1 MANFGVSPV
10 DYDTD
15 VGKVRVLLGDTEAE
29 NVESGIGEYMYFSD
43 AEINAFL
50 DMYGDNVKLAA
61 ARAIEVIAASQAL
74 LLKSWSSDDL
84 TVNGDKIAESLRKIA
99 AQLREEAIAEESSEY
114 FNLIKMYVEGEDVDD
129 FAEQEYY
136 PKRTWWN

>member
-29 NVESGIGEYMYFSD
+29 NVESGIGEYMYFGDS
-43 AEINAFL
+43 EIGAFL

-74 LLKSWSSDDL
+74 LLKSWKSDDL
-84 TVNGDKIAESLRKIA
+84 AVNGDKIAESLRKIA
-99 AQLREEAIAEESSEY
+99 TQLREEAIAEESSEY
-114 FNLIKMYVEGEDVDD
+114 FNLIKMYVEGADVDD
-129 FAEQEYY
+129 FAEEEFY

>member
-1 MANFGVSPV
+1 MSPV
-10 DYDTD
+10 DFDTD

-29 NVESGIGEYMYFSD
+29 NVQSGIGEYMYFGD
-43 AEINAFL
+43 AEIGAFL

-61 ARAIEVIAASQAL
+61 ARAIEVIAGSQAL
-74 LLKSWSSDDL
+74 LLKSWKSDDL
-84 TVNGDKIAESLRKIA
+84 AVNGDKIAESLRKIA

-114 FNLIKMYVEGEDVDD
+114 FNLIKMYVEGADVDD
-129 FAEQEYY
+129 FAEEEFY

>member
-1 MANFGVSPV
+1 VSPV
-10 DYDTD
+10 DFDTD

-29 NVESGIGEYMYFSD
+29 NVQSGIGEYMYFGD
-43 AEINAFL
+43 AEIGAFL

-61 ARAIEVIAASQAL
+61 ARAIEVIAGSQAL
-74 LLKSWSSDDL
+74 LLKSWKSDDL
-84 TVNGDKIAESLRKIA
+84 AVNGDKIAESLRKIA

-114 FNLIKMYVEGEDVDD
+114 FNLIKMYVEGADVDD
-129 FAEQEYY
+129 FAEEEFY